1 MRAPY
6 LLNGGNTMFTMLQ
19 EDNFTYDATQPTN
32 EFGYM
37 NMANGRWPHTLD
49 YLREQDCQVGWLG
62 HTLLNIRRQ
71 ICLKLA
77 PIHRLN

>member
-49 YLREQDCQVGWLG
+49 YLRELDCQVGW
-62 HTLLNIRRQ
+62 
-71 ICLKLA
+71 A
-77 PIHRLN
+77 IHC